1 LYFFSFCPENYL
13 TKDIENKH
21 LLDPTFLG
29 SQDFITSKMR
39 GILVNWIFQVAE
51 DYLNQ
56 ENRYEVAFLA
66 IMITDKFLEHKRSF
80 VKKQNYQLLG
90 TTAFNLGV
98 KFEAGFEMTCSECS
112 NYCDKQFGE
121 KEVGKHE
128 IFSVVYKK

>member
-1 LYFFSFCPENYL
+1 
-13 TKDIENKH
+13 
-21 LLDPTFLG
+21 
-29 SQDFITSKMR
+29 MR

-121 KEVGKHE
+121 KEVSKHE
-128 IFSVVYKK
+128 FFFCYLYELIFLIFFIKVYFYGTENP